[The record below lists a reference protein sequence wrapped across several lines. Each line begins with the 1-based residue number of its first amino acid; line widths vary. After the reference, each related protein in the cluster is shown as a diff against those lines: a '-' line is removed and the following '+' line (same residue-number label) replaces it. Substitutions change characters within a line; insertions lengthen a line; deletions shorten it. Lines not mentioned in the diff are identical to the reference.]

1 MFAPRLPRG
10 SQDVNG
16 SYRFRYSLHTSPVR
30 HFAASFLLFFWRSS
44 RQRGGG
50 SRQRNS
56 DGFCMSYSGFPCRVF
71 SLLLRF
77 IYLLN
82 FPNTIP
88 KHRRTYFKRPEE
100 TSKIFP
106 KNLSLLFSPI
116 SWSSTRKRDVSKLR
130 GITGLGFP
138 RSTECGTPPVRV
150 YPLFDSHPGRIFE
163 GPLSS
168 RAASKRVFA
177 SSVTGTSYG
186 EEGGRGRNPC
196 KHRGP

>member
-1 MFAPRLPRG
+1 MALTDFGTVCTPLPSATSRRASSYFSGALPARG
-10 SQDVNG
+10 VGGRANG
-16 SYRFRYSLHTSPVR
+16 ILMDSVCRIPAFHVA
-30 HFAASFLLFFWRSS
+30 FFLSS
-44 RQRGGG
+44 
-50 SRQRNS
+50 
-56 DGFCMSYSGFPCRVF
+56 
-71 SLLLRF
+71 RF

-82 FPNTIP
+82 FQNTIP

-100 TSKIFP
+100 TSKISP

-163 GPLSS
+163 GPFSS

-186 EEGGRGRNPC
+186 EEGGGGRNPC